1 MLTLALFK
9 ITENLVDGLISL
21 QDNNN
26 QTGQLFTRLEHTEP
40 YQGVEPMAIE
50 DQSGSTG
57 HLSVDSGKVVQS
69 YEEMVRL
76 YIQSTLT
83 AAVSYAQETE
93 LSKRV
98 REWEERIK
106 PTLIKEV
113 T

>member
-21 QDNNN
+21 QDNDN

-40 YQGVEPMAIE
+40 YQGVEPIAIE

-83 AAVSYAQETE
+83 AAVSYTM
-93 LSKRV
+93 SKRV

-106 PTLIKEV
+106 PTLIEEV